1 MNHLEL
7 IKTAIEVNAS
17 DIHIAPYAKPMLR
30 VNGTLKSVDIYDTMT
45 HEQVAEGVR
54 ELCSNEQLERLEHK
68 GEVHFSFSIT
78 EYGRF
83 RVNIIK
89 QRGTYSISI
98 RILKLTIPTRETLEI
113 PNVMYELASQGR
125 GLILVSGAS
134 GSGRS
139 TTMASL
145 VQHLNESECLNIIT
159 VESPIEYLFKHGH
172 SIVLQRD
179 VGIDC
184 DSVYE
189 GIKSIMRH
197 DPDVVMI
204 SDVSDEAALELALQ
218 ISESGKLVIAGIPS
232 INAVTTIESIIA
244 SAKPERR
251 ENRKLKLASNLSGI
265 IAQQLVPTITSD
277 KRVLCYELLLN
288 NTAIRSS
295 ILSEAFLEIR
305 NTLIVGK
312 KQGMTSMDFN
322 LFERFAE
329 KVINQETLYK
339 FCQDVEF
346 VKRLER
352 SAHKLEGI

>member
-1 MNHLEL
+1 LNHLEL
-7 IKTAIEVNAS
+7 IKTAIELNAS

-30 VNGTLKSVDIYDTMT
+30 INGTLKAVDSYETLS
-45 HEQVAEGVR
+45 HEQVAEGVK
-54 ELCSNEQLERLEHK
+54 ELCNPEQYDRLEEK
-68 GEVHFSFSIT
+68 GEVHFSFSLS

-98 RILKLTIPTRETLEI
+98 RILKLTIPTREALEI
-113 PNVMYELASQGR
+113 PNIMYELTAQGR

-145 VQHLNESECLNIIT
+145 VQHLNEAECLNIIT

-184 DSVYE
+184 DSIYE
-189 GIKSIMRH
+189 GIRSIMRH

-251 ENRKLKLASNLSGI
+251 ENRKLKLASNLTGI
-265 IAQQLVPTITSD
+265 IAQQLVPTISSN
-277 KRVLCYELLLN
+277 KRILCYELLLN

-322 LFERFAE
+322 LFERYSE
-329 KVINQETLYK
+329 KMINQETLYK
-339 FCQDVEF
+339 FCQDLEF

-352 SAHKLEGI
+352 SAQKLEGL